1 MRFGKRAAVATDL
14 PTELAGCRA
23 AAAGE
28 SVAGAAG
35 PPDKISSGVTHATH
49 PRPKVQRAHRKG
61 QGELACIPD
70 VYESKRELAGEAR
83 RLLESIQS
91 FRLARKERRHSMS
104 KVRCTR
110 RVAGRGYLFIALFMS
125 SAPAYGQKYE
135 ITTLIGGAF
144 GAP

>member
-1 MRFGKRAAVATDL
+1 MQLTPDQRYSGYIERVYDAVIRSRPRVFPPAACGSGTRGGKAA
-14 PTELAGCRA
+14 
-23 AAAGE
+23 
-28 SVAGAAG
+28 
-35 PPDKISSGVTHATH
+35 HATE
-49 PRPKVQRAHRKG
+49 PIAKAVIAHRTV

-70 VYESKRELAGEAR
+70 VYESKRELAEEAR

-91 FRLARKERRHSMS
+91 VRLARNERRHSMS

-110 RVAGRGYLFIALFMS
+110 RVVGRGCLFIALFVS
-125 SAPAYGQKYE
+125 SASAYGQKYE